1 MPGVNAGVRVLSDA
15 GVCCWFICKRGGAD
29 LQIVSF
35 PLGIMPILFPFGK
48 NEELEAAE

>member
-1 MPGVNAGVRVLSDA
+1 MLVYVVGLYAREAVLT
-15 GVCCWFICKRGGAD
+15 CKIA
-29 LQIVSF
+29 IF